1 MKKQEIGI
9 SLDSIKFIVQHPWFF
24 FYPLIIVMSFLFAHL
39 SYMPIYYECKA
50 LISFQSLSA
59 NLVGAKFIQ
68 NRQEVINNLFLGE
81 NIRNIV
87 RQVWP
92 EVPEDSKRFINL
104 VEKLRAS
111 RGGIRIT
118 GGDISAVYYMD
129 TSPEVCYKVV
139 GSAIDILKKSSK
151 SSTEKQIETG
161 KAFLQK
167 QLDIYRNRIKD
178 IDGEI
183 VRIKIELRKKYPDL
197 SDEEKYLI
205 DEILGSK
212 TNEAKIQTKVQQAVN
227 YDDKITDLNLTLLEL
242 KKKRESIMD
251 SLKEGQAAFT
261 DKDLESDTAI
271 MQYDKEISL
280 KELVKADLLSKG
292 YMMEHP
298 QIRQIDLQIENL
310 KSLKEKRFQDLLSKP
325 VSGSAKTAFIGKLKK
340 QLKDIDS
347 QIDMINIK
355 IDTLESYKR
364 SSETGEHKESGSKT
378 NTTASEAS
386 KLIDLNAE
394 KNINQNYYN
403 NVKQQLESMEM
414 SENVQKEEAG
424 LNIVVVE
431 EPKLPTEPIPL
442 QKVKQILMW
451 LVFAVSSGTGAAY
464 IVESLN
470 SSIRSSSELREL
482 VRVPVLA
489 SIDRINLPREIR
501 MESIRRKA
509 LFAGLIVIMLSAKIV
524 YKVVLGRLF

>member
-1 MKKQEIGI
+1 
-9 SLDSIKFIVQHPWFF
+9 
-24 FYPLIIVMSFLFAHL
+24 
-39 SYMPIYYECKA
+39 
-50 LISFQSLSA
+50 
-59 NLVGAKFIQ
+59 
-68 NRQEVINNLFLGE
+68 
-81 NIRNIV
+81 
-87 RQVWP
+87 
-92 EVPEDSKRFINL
+92 
-104 VEKLRAS
+104 
-111 RGGIRIT
+111 
-118 GGDISAVYYMD
+118 
-129 TSPEVCYKVV
+129 
-139 GSAIDILKKSSK
+139 
-151 SSTEKQIETG
+151 
-161 KAFLQK
+161 
-167 QLDIYRNRIKD
+167 
-178 IDGEI
+178 
-183 VRIKIELRKKYPDL
+183 
-197 SDEEKYLI
+197 
-205 DEILGSK
+205 
-212 TNEAKIQTKVQQAVN
+212 
-227 YDDKITDLNLTLLEL
+227 
-242 KKKRESIMD
+242 MD